1 MRQLRSATLLGETG
15 APFTTAAF
23 NFGRPA
29 AAARCARARSATA
42 RTARFSALF
51 RDRRDNNKCV
61 RRWNTYL
68 PRKWNERGDPTVT
81 SGEAQELRYFRG
93 RLASISDIIVA
104 TNAQLGSSVSIG
116 AVLIDSESYYINWS
130 NETQMQ
136 ALQRKDDLVFNTSR
150 EFCDPA
156 LGCTV
161 EQYNRGTIAPIF
173 TLAKPAEGIPPD
185 DAWTTWPGYPKCL
198 GRGDTFATSLYSV
211 PEYETTREGF
221 RRTVANAATC
231 NVSWVTPWIWL
242 GGGGRRLIDA
252 THDASISYDNRECA
266 NQQQ

>member
-1 MRQLRSATLLGETG
+1 M
-15 APFTTAAF
+15 
-23 NFGRPA
+23 
-29 AAARCARARSATA
+29 
-42 RTARFSALF
+42 
-51 RDRRDNNKCV
+51 
-61 RRWNTYL
+61 
-68 PRKWNERGDPTVT
+68 T

-266 NQQQ
+266 NQQQQ